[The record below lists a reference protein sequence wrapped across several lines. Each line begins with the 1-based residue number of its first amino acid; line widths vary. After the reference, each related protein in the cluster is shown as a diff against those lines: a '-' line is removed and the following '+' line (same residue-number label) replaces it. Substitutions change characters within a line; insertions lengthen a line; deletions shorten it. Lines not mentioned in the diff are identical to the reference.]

1 MDVDS
6 KGLFGKASAARDW
19 TRGDLRHCVK
29 RSPIDVND
37 VGHARAVKRRA
48 AGALGNPRI

>member
-1 MDVDS
+1 MLIRRDS
-6 KGLFGKASAARDW
+6 SGRRRLHVIGHVATCVIASIAHL
-19 TRGDLRHCVK
+19 DL
-29 RSPIDVND
+29 ND